1 MGVVVGGWCE
11 EEQHRTVEMRYR
23 SRLSWSFFLVRV
35 GLGSR
40 SEGRLVEGGKW
51 NVGLEGEGE
60 GVRMDGFM
68 VYLSLS
74 QYLYLERVLEWR
86 FTGYRV

>member
-1 MGVVVGGWCE
+1 M
-11 EEQHRTVEMRYR
+11 
-23 SRLSWSFFLVRV
+23 RV

-74 QYLYLERVLEWR
+74 LEISLSLSCLLPLRTPAPFIS
-86 FTGYRV
+86 FTKGRSKAVG